1 MFPDRTRCPPTEMK
15 DYSPQRLPSEGGR
28 LNEDLLVGQWSRSAD
43 EKLCRLTR
51 KPARLDDE
59 KPGPRA
65 EPANWAISCVC
76 ACANSCGHHCLTGS
90 DNNDALDLI
99 RSDQKWIQLLEC

>member
-1 MFPDRTRCPPTEMK
+1 MK

-59 KPGPRA
+59 KAGPRA

-90 DNNDALDLI
+90 NNNDALDLI
-99 RSDQKWIQLLEC
+99 RSDQK